1 MGFFH
6 QADDACPYP
15 EKRKLTEEEGLELA
29 ESMIHG
35 GESTAGTAASI
46 LITYRCVEPLMQVLR
61 SNSKK
66 AAQLA
71 ENGIWEIWHSE
82 KGDAAR
88 NRLENGMRHLSCNR
102 HCEAIQIF
110 QELMH
115 AYPDWIEP
123 RFKAATVLFF
133 KERLSDCVELCKT
146 IVDKAPQ
153 HFGAWHTIAM
163 CALQLGEC
171 CAARVAIE
179 KVLELN
185 PHSQSNRELIEYL
198 KQIENC

>member
-15 EKRKLTEEEGLELA
+15 QKRKLTDVEGQELA

-35 GESTAGTAASI
+35 GDSTASTAANI
-46 LITYRCVEPLMQVLR
+46 LITYRCIEPLLFVLR
-61 SNSKK
+61 SHSKT
-66 AAQLA
+66 AARLA

-82 KGDAAR
+82 KGDSAR
-88 NRLENGMRHLSCNR
+88 GRLENGMRHLSANR

-133 KERLSDCVELCKT
+133 RERLSDCVDLCKT
-146 IVDKAPQ
+146 IVDRAPQ

-163 CALQLGEC
+163 SALQLGEC
-171 CAARVAIE
+171 AAARASIE

-185 PHSQSNRELIEYL
+185 PYAESNRELIEYL
-198 KQIENC
+198 KQIEDC